1 MPSLVLTHYSKQSQR
16 LETINSFVSEQL
28 LYSHLLRSLPLVMLK
43 GDATNL
49 FKTECM
55 MRGLPLNLIEVEPD
69 KHVQL
74 SSSAY
79 ILHQSNEFVDFNLND
94 EVWICS
100 PTT

>member
-1 MPSLVLTHYSKQSQR
+1 MPSLVLTHYSKQQQR

-28 LYSHLLRSLPLVMLK
+28 LYSNLLRSLPLVMLS

-55 MRGLPLNLIEVEPD
+55 MRGIPLNLIEVEPGR
-69 KHVQL
+69 HVQL
-74 SSSAY
+74 YDSAH
-79 ILHQSNEFVDFNLND
+79 ILHQSDEFVDFNLND

>member
-1 MPSLVLTHYSKQSQR
+1 MPSLVLTHYSTQHQR
-16 LETINSFVSEQL
+16 LETISSFVSEHL
-28 LYSHLLRSLPLVMLK
+28 LYSNLLRTLPLVMLK
-43 GDATNL
+43 GDTTNL